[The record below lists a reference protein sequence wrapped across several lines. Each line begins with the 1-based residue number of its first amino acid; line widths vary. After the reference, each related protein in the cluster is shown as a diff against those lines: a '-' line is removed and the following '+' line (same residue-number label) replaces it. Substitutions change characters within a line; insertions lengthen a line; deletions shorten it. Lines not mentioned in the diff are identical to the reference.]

1 MNAEDFLLRPPRSSR
16 LKSRRRSSIFSPVLT
31 STFRVFCVSSDRSVL
46 IVGGG
51 LAGLTVARLLH
62 RAGIAFKLLEA
73 RRRLGGRVL
82 SVDTAGMASCDGFDL
97 GPSWFWP
104 DMQPAFGRLVDDL
117 GLASFAQKDE
127 GDIIFHRRPLEP
139 PRRYGGM
146 KQASRSMR
154 MVGGT
159 ACVISAL
166 AASLPDGSIE
176 FGAQATAARLV
187 GDEVELCFVDATG
200 AERAYRS
207 SLVVFALP
215 PRLLEATVSFA
226 PGIDETSVRRWRN
239 TPTWMAPHAK
249 FLAAYDRAFWIEKGL
264 SGTAQSMV
272 GPLAEIHDATTAS
285 GKAALFGFLG
295 LSADDRA
302 SSGEEAIIASCI
314 RQLALLF
321 GPDAAKPRAT
331 FFKDWVTDP
340 LTATKL
346 DRIAAGQPIVE
357 RRPWVGEEW
366 RDRIIL
372 AGSETSS
379 RHPGYLAGAVDAA
392 ERAAA
397 SVIAWQTPNR
407 RGWVASAANIAAANH
422 RR

>member
-1 MNAEDFLLRPPRSSR
+1 
-16 LKSRRRSSIFSPVLT
+16 
-31 STFRVFCVSSDRSVL
+31 
-46 IVGGG
+46 
-51 LAGLTVARLLH
+51 
-62 RAGIAFKLLEA
+62 
-73 RRRLGGRVL
+73 
-82 SVDTAGMASCDGFDL
+82 
-97 GPSWFWP
+97 
-104 DMQPAFGRLVDDL
+104 
-117 GLASFAQKDE
+117 
-127 GDIIFHRRPLEP
+127 
-139 PRRYGGM
+139 
-146 KQASRSMR
+146 
-154 MVGGT
+154 
-159 ACVISAL
+159 
-166 AASLPDGSIE
+166 
-176 FGAQATAARLV
+176 
-187 GDEVELCFVDATG
+187 
-200 AERAYRS
+200 
-207 SLVVFALP
+207 
-215 PRLLEATVSFA
+215 
-226 PGIDETSVRRWRN
+226 
-239 TPTWMAPHAK
+239 MAPHAK